1 MREMNT
7 FFQYISIHRRIIITV
22 GIFTV
27 LIIVIGLYSLIAIV
41 EMNKRLHESVLEG
54 QRMVKTIDTAR
65 LAQVHFKKQVQEW
78 KNILLRGNDRDLFER
93 HVRAFDDEDRQVNEY
108 LQSLSNI
115 AITTGLS
122 IPEIAEAIKIHEQ
135 LGHKYRD
142 ALKDYNHSDL
152 KSAVL
157 VDKTVR
163 GIDRVP
169 TDQIDAI
176 VGMIMTQADKRL
188 RAMET
193 VAKTQMEAYRSLSLF
208 LIFLVVAGICFG
220 IFNAWSIIKDLPPEE
235 NRNSPE
241 REEL

>member
-7 FFQYISIHRRIIITV
+7 FFQDISIHRRIIITV

-27 LIIVIGLYSLIAIV
+27 LIIAIGLYSLIAIV

-208 LIFLVVAGICFG
+208 LIILVVAGICFG

>member
-7 FFQYISIHRRIIITV
+7 FFQDISIHRRIIITV

-93 HVRAFDDEDRQVNEY
+93 HVRAFDGEDRQVNEY

-122 IPEIAEAIKIHEQ
+122 VPEIAEAIKIHEQ

-208 LIFLVVAGICFG
+208 LIILVVAGICFG
-220 IFNAWSIIKDLPPEE
+220 IFNAWSIIKDLPSEE

-241 REEL
+241 REDL

>member
-7 FFQYISIHRRIIITV
+7 FFQDISVHRRIIITV

-122 IPEIAEAIKIHEQ
+122 VPEIAEAIKIHEQ

-163 GIDRVP
+163 GIDRIP

-208 LIFLVVAGICFG
+208 LIILVVAGICFG

-241 REEL
+241 IEEL

>member
-7 FFQYISIHRRIIITV
+7 FFQDISIHRRIIITV

-208 LIFLVVAGICFG
+208 LIILVVAGICFG

>member
-1 MREMNT
+1 MREINT
-7 FFQYISIHRRIIITV
+7 FFQDISIHRRIIITV

-27 LIIVIGLYSLIAIV
+27 LIIVIGLYSLMAIV

-78 KNILLRGNDRDLFER
+78 KNILLRGNDRALFER

-152 KSAVL
+152 KSAVF

-176 VGMIMTQADKRL
+176 VGIIMTQADKRL

>member
-7 FFQYISIHRRIIITV
+7 FFQDISIHRRIIITV

-41 EMNKRLHESVLEG
+41 EMNKRLHESVVEG

-241 REEL
+241 IEEP

>member
-7 FFQYISIHRRIIITV
+7 FFQDISVHRRIIITV

-122 IPEIAEAIKIHEQ
+122 VPEIAEAIKIHEQ

-208 LIFLVVAGICFG
+208 LIILVVAGICFG

-241 REEL
+241 IEEL

>member
-7 FFQYISIHRRIIITV
+7 FFQDISVRRRIIITV

-41 EMNKRLHESVLEG
+41 EMNKRLHESVVEG

-78 KNILLRGNDRDLFER
+78 KNVLLRGNDRDLFER
-93 HVRAFDDEDRQVNEY
+93 HVRAFDDEDRRVNEY

-115 AITTGLS
+115 AMAAGLS
-122 IPEIAEAIKIHEQ
+122 VPEISEAIKIHEQ

-163 GIDRVP
+163 GIDREP

-208 LIFLVVAGICFG
+208 LIFLVVAGVCFG

-235 NRNSPE
+235 DGNGTE

>member
-1 MREMNT
+1 MREINT
-7 FFQYISIHRRIIITV
+7 FFQDISIHRRIIITV

-108 LQSLSNI
+108 LQSLSSI
-115 AITTGLS
+115 AMTTGLS

-208 LIFLVVAGICFG
+208 LIILVVAGICFG

-235 NRNSPE
+235 NRDSPE
-241 REEL
+241 REDL

>member
-7 FFQYISIHRRIIITV
+7 FFQDISIHRRIIITV

-208 LIFLVVAGICFG
+208 LIILVVAGICFG

-241 REEL
+241 IEEL

>member
-54 QRMVKTIDTAR
+54 QMMVKTIDTAR

-122 IPEIAEAIKIHEQ
+122 VPEIAEAIKIHEQ

>member
-208 LIFLVVAGICFG
+208 LIILVVAGICFG

-241 REEL
+241 IEEL

>member
-1 MREMNT
+1 MREINT
-7 FFQYISIHRRIIITV
+7 FFQDISVRRRIIITV

-41 EMNKRLHESVLEG
+41 EVNKRLHESVLEG

-93 HVRAFDDEDRQVNEY
+93 HVRAFDGEDRQVNEY

-208 LIFLVVAGICFG
+208 LIILVVAGICFG

-235 NRNSPE
+235 NRDSPE
-241 REEL
+241 REDL

>member
-7 FFQYISIHRRIIITV
+7 FFQDISVHRRIIITV

-93 HVRAFDDEDRQVNEY
+93 HIRAFDDEDRQVNEY
-108 LQSLSNI
+108 LQSLSKI
-115 AITTGLS
+115 AVTTGLS
-122 IPEIAEAIKIHEQ
+122 VPEIAEAIKIHEQ

-163 GIDRVP
+163 GIDREP

-208 LIFLVVAGICFG
+208 LIFLVVAGVCFG

-241 REEL
+241 REDL

>member
-7 FFQYISIHRRIIITV
+7 FFQDISVRRRIIITV

-54 QRMVKTIDTAR
+54 QMMVKTIDTAR

-93 HVRAFDDEDRQVNEY
+93 HVRAFDGEDRQVNEY

-122 IPEIAEAIKIHEQ
+122 VPEIAEAIKIHEQ

-241 REEL
+241 IEEL

>member
-7 FFQYISIHRRIIITV
+7 FFQDISVRRRIIIAI

-27 LIIVIGLYSLIAIV
+27 LIIVISLYSLIAIA

-54 QRMVKTIDTAR
+54 QRMVKTIDMAR

-78 KNILLRGNDRDLFER
+78 KNILLRGNDWVLFER

-208 LIFLVVAGICFG
+208 LIILVVAGICFG

>member
-1 MREMNT
+1 MREMST
-7 FFQYISIHRRIIITV
+7 FFQDISIHRRIIITV

-41 EMNKRLHESVLEG
+41 EMNKRLHESVVEG
-54 QRMVKTIDTAR
+54 QRMVKTIDTVR

-93 HVRAFDDEDRQVNEY
+93 HVRAFDGEDRQVNEY

-122 IPEIAEAIKIHEQ
+122 VPEIAEAIKIHEQ

-208 LIFLVVAGICFG
+208 LIILVVAGICFG

-241 REEL
+241 IEEL

>member
-7 FFQYISIHRRIIITV
+7 FFQDISIHRRIIITV

-122 IPEIAEAIKIHEQ
+122 VPEIAEAIKIHEQ

-142 ALKDYNHSDL
+142 ALKDYKHSDL

-163 GIDRVP
+163 GIDREP

-241 REEL
+241 RKEL

>member
-7 FFQYISIHRRIIITV
+7 FFQDISIHRRIIITV

-122 IPEIAEAIKIHEQ
+122 VPEIAEAIKIHEQ

>member
-7 FFQYISIHRRIIITV
+7 FFQDISIHRRIIITV

-122 IPEIAEAIKIHEQ
+122 VPEIAEAIKIHEQ

-193 VAKTQMEAYRSLSLF
+193 VDKTQMEAYRSLSLF
-208 LIFLVVAGICFG
+208 LIILVVAGICFG

-241 REEL
+241 KEEL